1 MSIELLL
8 QSLRLWNRA
17 MDNLT
22 RLNPPPSKSSPPPTT
37 QKLEEDNP
45 FDMSSL
51 KQALPS
57 VPPSQP
63 QPLPDPVPSQPA
75 LLPNRQHNLS
85 DPLSLR
91 IAEGL
96 FTVLF
101 DLAQSYLI
109 RGSVKES
116 EYFITQALDLGKA
129 LNAPAMVSKA
139 MAKFGEVMTREG
151 KVDEGYEML
160 VKAGEVLSGVN
171 SRESG
176 ESGEGAGMI
185 EEVEVGRVMAEC
197 RERMGEVRDAEV
209 LVARSGELWREID
222 RAFEKWEG
230 GVAG

>member
-1 MSIELLL
+1 
-8 QSLRLWNRA
+8 
-17 MDNLT
+17 
-22 RLNPPPSKSSPPPTT
+22 
-37 QKLEEDNP
+37 
-45 FDMSSL
+45 
-51 KQALPS
+51 
-57 VPPSQP
+57 
-63 QPLPDPVPSQPA
+63 
-75 LLPNRQHNLS
+75 
-85 DPLSLR
+85 
-91 IAEGL
+91 
-96 FTVLF
+96 
-101 DLAQSYLI
+101 
-109 RGSVKES
+109 
-116 EYFITQALDLGKA
+116 
-129 LNAPAMVSKA
+129 MVSKA